1 METNQELKNRHQYSI
16 RGIFPKYIIRKFL
29 YSRSILIS
37 IAITAVL
44 SFLIICFRFK
54 NTFDLLEE
62 IIDITMDLIPNI
74 LGFCIGGYAL
84 IIGIGNI
91 DALKKM
97 SSPMKKR
104 ENLSFFQILS
114 SVFAGSLILQCIT
127 LLLSFVIKIFLKIEI
142 PALSNSIAIVINSL
156 VIIVILFFST
166 LSIVLLYYTVI
177 NLFNYGQSMHFLI
190 RLEKGEQ
197 DEQQK

>member
-16 RGIFPKYIIRKFL
+16 RGIFPKYILQKFL

-54 NTFDLLEE
+54 NTFDLLKE
-62 IIDITMDLIPNI
+62 IIDITIDLIPNI

-114 SVFAGSLILQCIT
+114 SVFAGSLIIQCIT
-127 LLLSFVIKIFLKIEI
+127 LLLSFVIKILLKIEI
-142 PALSNSIAIVINSL
+142 PALSNSIAIIINSL
-156 VIIVILFFST
+156 VILFFST

-197 DEQQK
+197 DEQ

>member
-16 RGIFPKYIIRKFL
+16 RGIFSKYIIRKFL
-29 YSRSILIS
+29 YSRSMLIS

>member
-29 YSRSILIS
+29 YFRSILIS

-54 NTFDLLEE
+54 NTFDLLKE
-62 IIDITMDLIPNI
+62 IIDITIDLIPNI

-114 SVFAGSLILQCIT
+114 SVFAGSLIIQCIT
-127 LLLSFVIKIFLKIEI
+127 LLLSFVIKILLKIEI
-142 PALSNSIAIVINSL
+142 PALSNSIAIIINSL
-156 VIIVILFFST
+156 AIIIILFFST

-190 RLEKGEQ
+190 RLEKEEQ
-197 DEQQK
+197 DEK

>member
-1 METNQELKNRHQYSI
+1 
-16 RGIFPKYIIRKFL
+16 
-29 YSRSILIS
+29 
-37 IAITAVL
+37 
-44 SFLIICFRFK
+44 
-54 NTFDLLEE
+54 
-62 IIDITMDLIPNI
+62 MDLIPNI

-84 IIGIGNI
+84 IIGIGNM

-97 SSPMKKR
+97 SLPMENR

-127 LLLSFVIKIFLKIEI
+127 LLLSFVIKILLKIEI
-142 PALSNSIAIVINSL
+142 PAFSNSIAIIINIL
-156 VIIVILFFST
+156 GIIVVLFFST
-166 LSIVLLYYTVI
+166 LSIVLLYYTVM